1 MYSAAMPLDLGQE
14 LINISMDQSILRA
27 CDNNMI
33 VGQPT
38 ISLEGFI
45 SLKLR
50 DNIQIDIGVNNSIRV
65 KWNSSLFVMDCSET
79 VFGFIWENTKLFFD
93 EMGNIHLEAGKRM
106 AKLTSRGISFTSK
119 HRCLVYLLDMSG
131 CKTTTERFHWFNY
144 ENINQQFIKDNSALN
159 EQNKARALTNLLKS
173 NYIDGKDQVWEM
185 SGIKIKQKRCGD
197 VHIEKTYSKLN
208 ISLSV
213 RGQWVKLLLP
223 RMKVFMSKHK
233 QKNNVEIVLPFKQQR
248 ISIENDNFRCKN
260 GSQRAGFDA
269 NDQVI
274 LNC

>member
-1 MYSAAMPLDLGQE
+1 MYLASIPLDLGQE

-65 KWNSSLFVMDCSET
+65 KWNNSLFVMNCSET
-79 VFGFIWENTKLFFD
+79 VFGLIWENMKLLFD
-93 EMGNIHLEAGKRM
+93 EMGNINFEAGKRM
-106 AKLTSRGISFTSK
+106 VKLTSRGISFTSK

-144 ENINQQFIKDNSALN
+144 ENVNEQFIKENSALN
-159 EQNKARALTNLLKS
+159 EQNKVRALINLLKS
-173 NYIDGKDQVWEM
+173 NYIDSEDQVWEI
-185 SGIKIKQKRCGD
+185 SGIKIKQKRCGL
-197 VHIEKTYSKLN
+197 VHIGKMYSKLN
-208 ISLSV
+208 ISVSV

-223 RMKVFMSKHK
+223 GIKVFMSKHK
-233 QKNNVEIVLPFKQQR
+233 QKNHVEIVLPFKQQR
-248 ISIENDNFRCKN
+248 ISIENYNFRCKN

-274 LNC
+274 LDC